1 MKNAINLHVI
11 NKFCDSLFL
20 NANVDRKY
28 EKKIV
33 CTKVI
38 NAVKATVFLVY
49 LRINSC

>member
-38 NAVKATVFLVY
+38 NARESD
-49 LRINSC
+49 RIFGIFKN